1 MGNYLNEIFN
11 SSKNSENENLKNETK
26 IILECAPLIFGL
38 RLANIINITRAE
50 FVNLKKIFF
59 DSDLSFYVISTTKD
73 RLSLLFYR
81 KNNLSEYF
89 SKPKTKELL
98 EEFGYDTG
106 DMYGMMYTF
115 SLRYRKYIN
124 KKADF
129 PHEMGLFLGYPVED
143 VEGYINNDGKN
154 SLAVGYWKVYEG
166 VNEKIKL
173 FEKFEEA
180 KETLTYLVYKG
191 MNINEIVRMFYYRR
205 NVS

>member
-124 KKADF
+124 KKAYF

>member
-1 MGNYLNEIFN
+1 MGNYLNEIFD
-11 SSKNSENENLKNETK
+11 SSKNSDNENMKNETK
-26 IILECAPLIFGL
+26 IILECAPLILGL

-50 FVNLKKIFF
+50 FINLKKIFF
-59 DSDLSFYVISTTKD
+59 NSDLSFYVILTTKD
-73 RLSLLFYR
+73 KLSLLVYR
-81 KNNLSEYF
+81 RNTLSEYF
-89 SKPKTKELL
+89 SQPKTKELL
-98 EEFGYDTG
+98 EKFGYDTG
-106 DMYGMMYTF
+106 NMYEMMYTF
-115 SLRYRKYIN
+115 SLRYKKYIN

-154 SLAVGYWKVYEG
+154 SLAVGYWKVYED

-173 FEKFEEA
+173 FEKFEDA
-180 KETLTYLVYKG
+180 KKKLIYLVYRG